1 MWMEEVGL
9 LCDLIKLGLFVSL
22 WTDDLFDVELSR
34 RQMSSCCS
42 VLAWTGRCTSATCQ
56 DSAAMF
62 TLYRYGVDMIQVQC
76 SCHTGTVFTLYRYG
90 VDMIQVQCS
99 CDTGTVFMC
108 HPRTLY
114 LEQSTCWAMSCRH
127 FTGCIQKR
135 TEASS
140 VFTPCNWF
148 SAFTASFH
156 SCMATCELSTVNIN
170 DDDVDTGA
178 VFVWCYWMSPM
189 LISTGVGH
197 FGAKFVEEGVDWCKP
212 NFSKLCRYL
221 LLFEHNA
228 QTWQTDRQTDRQTTE
243 R

>member
-1 MWMEEVGL
+1 
-9 LCDLIKLGLFVSL
+9 
-22 WTDDLFDVELSR
+22 
-34 RQMSSCCS
+34 
-42 VLAWTGRCTSATCQ
+42 
-56 DSAAMF
+56 
-62 TLYRYGVDMIQVQC
+62 
-76 SCHTGTVFTLYRYG
+76 
-90 VDMIQVQCS
+90 
-99 CDTGTVFMC
+99 MC

-114 LEQSTCWAMSCRH
+114 LEQSICWAVSCRH

-148 SAFTASFH
+148 SAFTALFH

-228 QTWQTDRQTDRQTTE
+228 QTWQTDRPQNGNIDTSRQKSLSAMSSDIAQ
-243 R
+243 